1 MSTYYQR
8 HKEEQYPII
17 KLRSLRTYYR
27 TQIKKLEEKIKDEKQ
42 KDIEINFLKAKID
55 KFKDKEQELNE
66 KLTTMKTSQT

>member
-1 MSTYYQR
+1 MSTYYQK

-42 KDIEINFLKAKID
+42 KDIEINFINAKLA
-55 KFKDKEQELNE
+55 KFKDKEQELND
-66 KLTTMKTSQT
+66 KIINLSNHI